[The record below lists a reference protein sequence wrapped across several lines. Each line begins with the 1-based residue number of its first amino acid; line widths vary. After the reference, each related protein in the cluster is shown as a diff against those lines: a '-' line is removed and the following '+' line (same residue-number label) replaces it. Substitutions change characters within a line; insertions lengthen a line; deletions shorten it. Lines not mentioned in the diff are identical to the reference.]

1 MSYSFRDQIRRGTD
15 GTPRQEF
22 DLGEPP
28 AVPAD
33 EDLEPQ
39 RESDSPSPSSSET
52 SPLWTAVKTLG
63 QVAFWG
69 ATAVGGAALI
79 GQAFSRHNQRPRRP
93 ERRRGRHHSR
103 PRR

>member
-1 MSYSFRDQIRRGTD
+1 MSDSFRDQIRRGTD
-15 GTPRQEF
+15 GTPRQKF

-28 AVPAD
+28 AVPGD

-39 RESDSPSPSSSET
+39 RESNPPSPSSSET

-79 GQAFSRHNQRPRRP
+79 SQAFSGPNQRPRRP
-93 ERRRGRHHSR
+93 DSQRNRHHSR
-103 PRR
+103 SRR